1 MATKRKRDDQEGQT
15 SSVNGTDKRLGELHL
30 WLKDVLKLLRRY
42 PLSDPLS
49 SRSDLL
55 TMDNSHELEAKATR
69 DTTPSILDHKIS
81 IPESSEPSPK
91 RARTST
97 ASEPMSIAE
106 QINAEAYTS
115 VNDLM
120 EDVKTATT
128 NMQDELRA
136 KWGQEDSQ
144 ADRQINA
151 RMLELFT
158 VGLKLNGLIRD
169 EMIQRPYTRKFR
181 DEQEPEQQNTRAN
194 GSGGLV
200 NDQSKSVL
208 TLYGGE
214 RGPKQLFSSIA
225 KSKPESKSLSDQP
238 LPNGI
243 MATNI
248 VPVHSLSESK
258 EKAHT
263 IGQSFAPPPNLKVLS
278 PPRPISKHAS
288 TRGSTLNWFSPAD
301 LASAKEPPR
310 DPSAREGYIK
320 QPLPTSRW
328 LTYNVAPSTEQLAS
342 PESKRRHRDRA
353 LSTGEPQSAV
363 TQEVSAAQAQGKEDA
378 LFRSV
383 YSSYA
388 PSHDDYGAIVTEEQ
402 KNRMWWSKYGENQL
416 DEILAA
422 KAEALY
428 QDEEVDQGLDPEDT
442 IDDALVQEAIT
453 NWKPIEVSNMMQ
465 LDSNRE
471 GVPSGSTESPDLLQK
486 ISELL
491 EVLNSHQRIR
501 HLTQPA
507 NARALQGTKE
517 QLPTMPSSP
526 TSPSAAEIEV
536 YDKLK
541 AQLIEMIS
549 RLPPYM
555 LAKLDG
561 DKLGALQFSTKLK
574 IAGKDQKGVL
584 EGDGLGQKAKSASSA
599 PYPATYSTAP
609 AARGGY
615 SPATSQ
621 QFSRQPSYGQ
631 APVPRPSGVNN
642 SYLAT
647 AQYPTRPPPSTHY
660 PAQPGRPSYA
670 AQYGGQRPP
679 SYTDRY
685 VSGQYTQP
693 QVTPSYSQYPNSYR
707 PTIPP
712 PANSFGQQ
720 YATPQARIPPAS
732 TPAAQAFRGSHTDY
746 QPRAPPPPGY
756 NYGATVAGALPS
768 GSPGIPHQGSP
779 FPMGQQQQRPQLYHQ
794 HSSHYGSRSPSQPN
808 GIAPPPNG
816 PAGMSP
822 VDQATLME
830 RQKAQALAQTQ
841 AMAQQQQAM
850 RSAGSA
856 TPQPPPSNV
865 ATPQEAHSPN
875 GTPGPPPQQ
884 NGIAA

>member
-1 MATKRKRDDQEGQT
+1 M
-15 SSVNGTDKRLGELHL
+15 
-30 WLKDVLKLLRRY
+30 
-42 PLSDPLS
+42 
-49 SRSDLL
+49 L
-55 TMDNSHELEAKATR
+55 TTDNSHELETKATR
-69 DTTPSILDHKIS
+69 DTTPSILDHKIP
-81 IPESSEPSPK
+81 IPEFSEPSPK
-91 RARTST
+91 RARTANS
-97 ASEPMSIAE
+97 SQPMSIAE

-128 NMQDELRA
+128 NMQDDLRA
-136 KWGQEDSQ
+136 KWGAEDSQ

-158 VGLKLNGLIRD
+158 VGLTLNGLIRD

-181 DEQEPEQQNTRAN
+181 EEPENEQQKPSTNA
-194 GSGGLV
+194 SGGLV
-200 NDQSKSVL
+200 NDQTRSVL

-225 KSKPESKSLSDQP
+225 KSKPENKSLSDQP

-243 MATNI
+243 MMTNI

-258 EKAHT
+258 EKPHT
-263 IGQSFAPPPNLKVLS
+263 IGQSFAPPPNLKALS

-301 LASAKEPPR
+301 LASAKESPK
-310 DPSAREGYIK
+310 DPNVREGYIK
-320 QPLPTSRW
+320 QPLPTSKW
-328 LTYNVAPSTEQLAS
+328 LMYNVAPSTEQLAS

-353 LSTGEPQSAV
+353 LSTGEPQSAIP
-363 TQEVSAAQAQGKEDA
+363 QEVTAAQAQGKEDA

-383 YSSYA
+383 YSSFA
-388 PSHDDYGAIVTEEQ
+388 PTHDDYGAIVTEEQ

-416 DEILAA
+416 QEILAA

-428 QDEEVDQGLDPEDT
+428 QDEEIGQDLDLEDE

-453 NWKPIEVSNMMQ
+453 NWKPIEASEMMQ
-465 LDSNRE
+465 LDSKRE
-471 GVPSGSTESPDLLQK
+471 DGPVGSRESSDLLGK

-507 NARALQGTKE
+507 NARALQGPKE
-517 QLPTMPSSP
+517 QLPTIPSSP
-526 TSPSAAEIEV
+526 TSPSAAELEV

-541 AQLIEMIS
+541 AQLMEMIS

-574 IAGKDQKGVL
+574 MAGKNQKGVL
-584 EGDGLGQKAKSASSA
+584 EGDGLGQKAKAPSSA
-599 PYPATYSTAP
+599 PYPVTYNTTP

-615 SPATSQ
+615 PAAASQ

-631 APVPRPSGVNN
+631 APVQRPSGVNN

-647 AQYPTRPPPSTHY
+647 PQYPTRPPASTHY
-660 PAQPGRPSYA
+660 PGNPGRPSYA

-685 VSGQYTQP
+685 VSGQYSQP
-693 QVTPSYSQYPNSYR
+693 QSSPSYSQYPNSYR
-707 PTIPP
+707 PPMP
-712 PANSFGQQ
+712 HQSNSFGPQ

-732 TPAAQAFRGSHTDY
+732 TPAAQAFRGSHTEY
-746 QPRAPPPPGY
+746 QPRAPPPAAY
-756 NYGATVAGALPS
+756 NYGASVAGALAS

-808 GIAPPPNG
+808 GIAPPPSG
-816 PAGMSP
+816 PSVMSP
-822 VDQATLME
+822 VDQTALME
-830 RQKAQALAQTQ
+830 RQKAQALVQPQ
-841 AMAQQQQAM
+841 AMAQLQQQQQQQQGM

-865 ATPQEAHSPN
+865 ATPQEARSQN
-875 GTPGPPPQQ
+875 GTPGPAAPQQ